1 MSLQGVLVLLA
12 LLGMAYA
19 AGYFTRD
26 YISHRRREHAR
37 LWQNYA
43 EPEWLQPAN
52 SNQVQPITPGDLG
65 QMLARWEDRAKRA
78 QSQR

>member
-1 MSLQGVLVLLA
+1 MQGVLVILV

-26 YISHRRREHAR
+26 YISRRRRERAR

-43 EPEWLQPAN
+43 EPEWLRPAN
-52 SNQVQPITPGDLG
+52 SNQVQPIARGDLG
-65 QMLARWEDRAKRA
+65 QMLTRWEDRAKRA
-78 QSQR
+78 PQSQR